1 MQYANN
7 PFQTWLCTLEVAR
20 WRSSEKQDEHTQQ
33 DHRLYERVC
42 LWEFVDFKWMNNWQ
56 EWDMNL
62 EEQLKTAE
70 RVYICV
76 R

>member
-7 PFQTWLCTLEVAR
+7 PFQTWLCTLEVAP

-42 LWEFVDFKWMNNWQ
+42 LWEFVDFRWMNNWQ

>member
-42 LWEFVDFKWMNNWQ
+42 LWEFVDF
-56 EWDMNL
+56 
-62 EEQLKTAE
+62 
-70 RVYICV
+70 R
-76 R
+76 